1 MFNYYRGE
9 PNTYTVS
16 FRDGNVVRHGAGI
29 NFWFSPLTTTVAAI
43 PLASQESHFVFTE
56 TTADYQ
62 EIAIQGSFT
71 YRLHDPLAIAS
82 RLDFTVDPRTRRYA
96 AEDPARLVQRV
107 VNAVQG
113 NTRALVSRL
122 PLEAALTRAGT
133 LAADVLSAVSES
145 VDLKALGIMVEGL
158 HFASI
163 KATPEMQ
170 KALEADF
177 RESLNKRADQAI
189 YDRRK
194 SAVEEERKI
203 RESEMNTD
211 VELENRKK
219 ALVDTQARNQLKLA
233 EAKAKAEELKLSPYG
248 ELPPQVLVGLAF
260 KEWAGN
266 SGLIEN
272 LTITPDLLSKVVNY
286 VTATPASVDQ
296 Q

>member
-1 MFNYYRGE
+1 MFNYYKGE
-9 PNTYTVS
+9 PNTYTVC
-16 FRDGNVVRHGAGI
+16 FRDGNVVRHGSGI
-29 NFWFSPLTTTVAAI
+29 NFWFSPLTTTVSAV
-43 PLASQESHFVFTE
+43 PVASQESHFVFTE
-56 TTADYQ
+56 TTSDYQ
-62 EIAIQGSFT
+62 EIAIQGSFS
-71 YRLHDPLAIAS
+71 YRLHDPMAVAS
-82 RLDFTVDPRTRRYA
+82 RLDFTVDPGKRRHTS
-96 AEDPARLVQRV
+96 EDPARLVQRV

-113 NTRALVSRL
+113 NTRALVNRL
-122 PLEAALTRAGT
+122 PLETALTRAGT
-133 LAADVLSAVSES
+133 LAADVLASVSES
-145 VDLKALGIMVEGL
+145 AVLKSLGIVVEGL
-158 HFASI
+158 HFTSI

-177 RESLNKRADQAI
+177 REGLNKRADQAI

-203 RESEMNTD
+203 RETEMNTD
-211 VELENRKK
+211 VELENRRK

-286 VTATPASVDQ
+286 VTNAPAPAE
-296 Q
+296 